1 MKRRFSILTA
11 ALALLTFLA
20 IPMGMWGQTKAE
32 VVAYTL
38 EPTSGSNNSYAGNCD
53 ITIDGITWNLTGNS
67 QQIPWRIGGKSIS
80 NADRLLYSKTA
91 ISDNITKIEVTHGA
105 ASSITMNSWTVIVAT
120 DASFANVVSTLTPTF
135 AANATTTINR
145 PTGADWSNC
154 YYKFVYNVTVSGSS
168 NKYIEFTRA
177 KFYKEE
183 GGDTPE
189 LEDSDLAITGAPV
202 ALSFDLYNNSAA
214 QTVNFTTS
222 STGAVTVSGGEGYV
236 TTSVSG
242 NTITVTPTAVTP
254 SMQTITVS
262 QAADDNYAAG
272 SKTFTVNI
280 TDSTP
285 YVQPT
290 TIEANLNDNFFGTN
304 YGGTAAGITDANPVS
319 GTIDNVTIT
328 YAGSGNHYINATQI
342 RFYPNNKLK
351 FEAPSGYEITQIVFT
366 SAGTWAATI
375 NVDNGTYTSNTKT
388 WTGSSAS
395 VIFTGSGS
403 SRCDMSKATITLAA
417 QGSAVA
423 TTTTI
428 NVPQDFN
435 TDIYQGTTAG
445 TLTATVSA
453 EGTPISGVTVT
464 WSSSNTGVATI
475 DANGEVTLVAVGTT
489 TITSNYAGV
498 EDEYRPSSA
507 TYELTVIDSNA
518 PGSQNNPYTVA
529 QAIAATPSSGTSDN
543 VYIHGIVSRFHNTSI
558 VGDGTNYRYY
568 ISDDGTTNTEL
579 LVYKGKGLNN
589 VAFSNANDLLIG
601 DEVTI
606 CGGLTTYNSTKEV
619 AADNYIVSLVRPAQ
633 YTLTK
638 AMTNVA
644 ECFVFV
650 GDEEI
655 EFNNNNQ
662 AQVRAGVTVSVS
674 LTMEDCYALTS
685 LTVNGSTTGVTEI
698 EPGIYYSFVMPEG
711 DATIG
716 VSATQATQYTLTV
729 VGLNNVTYT
738 EMHAGVDS
746 EEVTLTNNQA
756 TLCEGINVDIVG
768 LSANAGLSLQSV
780 TLNDGTTTTT
790 LELEYGV
797 YHFTMPSSDATL
809 TITTTTAPVYTLAT
823 TIESGKTYIIVNQE
837 NSRAMGAQNNN
848 NRAAVEVVMDNNKI
862 TVSSDDVYEFVIE
875 SAGEGVYSIYDARTG
890 GYLYA
895 ASGGNYL
902 RTDAELDAITSAL
915 PSELNVISQ
924 SPL

>member
-20 IPMGMWGQTKAE
+20 VPMGMRGQTKAE

-262 QAADDNYAAG
+262 QAADDTYAAG

-304 YGGTAAGITDANPVS
+304 YGGSAAGITDANPVS

-428 NVPQDFN
+428 NVPANFN
-435 TDIYQGTTAG
+435 NDIYQGTTAG

-453 EGTPISGVTVT
+453 EGAPISGATVT

-489 TITSNYAGV
+489 TITASYAGV
-498 EDEYRPSSA
+498 EDEYRPSTG
-507 TYELTVIDSNA
+507 TYELTVTDSNA
-518 PGSQNNPYTVA
+518 PGTQNNPYTVA
-529 QAIAATPSSGTSDN
+529 QAIYAIDNNGNMTGVYAT
-543 VYIHGIVSRFHNTSI
+543 GIVSNVDYYSENNHYIT
-558 VGDGTNYRYY
+558 YY
-568 ISDDGTTNTEL
+568 IS
-579 LVYKGKGLNN
+579 
-589 VAFSNANDLLIG
+589 
-601 DEVTI
+601 
-606 CGGLTTYNSTKEV
+606 
-619 AADNYIVSLVRPAQ
+619 AD
-633 YTLTK
+633 
-638 AMTNVA
+638 
-644 ECFVFV
+644 
-650 GDEEI
+650 
-655 EFNNNNQ
+655 
-662 AQVRAGVTVSVS
+662 
-674 LTMEDCYALTS
+674 
-685 LTVNGSTTGVTEI
+685 GSTTGDQLEAFHGK
-698 EPGIYYSFVMPEG
+698 GI
-711 DATIG
+711 
-716 VSATQATQYTLTV
+716 
-729 VGLNNVTYT
+729 
-738 EMHAGVDS
+738 
-746 EEVTLTNNQA
+746 
-756 TLCEGINVDIVG
+756 
-768 LSANAGLSLQSV
+768 
-780 TLNDGTTTTT
+780 
-790 LELEYGV
+790 
-797 YHFTMPSSDATL
+797 
-809 TITTTTAPVYTLAT
+809 
-823 TIESGKTYIIVNQE
+823 
-837 NSRAMGAQNNN
+837 
-848 NRAAVEVVMDNNKI
+848 
-862 TVSSDDVYEFVIE
+862 
-875 SAGEGVYSIYDARTG
+875 
-890 GYLYA
+890 
-895 ASGGNYL
+895 
-902 RTDAELDAITSAL
+902 
-915 PSELNVISQ
+915 
-924 SPL
+924 